1 MVFPL
6 NFYVRPGASQG
17 CPLSPLLF
25 NLVFEV
31 PARETRQEKRNKRH
45 PNKKRRSKIMFADD
59 IILYV
64 ETPEDSTKKLLE
76 LINLVKLQGT
86 KSTYKN

>member
-1 MVFPL
+1 MFSL
-6 NFYVRPGASQG
+6 QSGTKQG

-25 NLVFEV
+25 LIVLKV
-31 PARETRQEKRNKRH
+31 LARAIGQEKGIKGIQIRKGEV
-45 PNKKRRSKIMFADD
+45 KISLFADD